1 MTRALCDRRHQAD
14 SCVIGLRKKVACCT
28 LDAPAP
34 PQPESC
40 DYDWCSA
47 FPDDCA
53 EEEDDAMGFVNR
65 RGVLGDE
72 NAALL
77 DRRGVI
83 RAITSVLK
91 IAKIKILNNI
101 FSPAYPSRGVYVH
114 NLWKKTGA
122 VSWWA
127 VSSLCDET
135 SVVKLT
141 ATTEALVPAGIDTEH
156 PLDVRLHSIVCRQT
170 G

>member
-1 MTRALCDRRHQAD
+1 VCAVG
-14 SCVIGLRKKVACCT
+14 SRKKVACCT

-47 FPDDCA
+47 FPDECA

-65 RGVLGDE
+65 RGVLGDGD
-72 NAALL
+72 AALL
-77 DRRGVI
+77 DRRSAS
-83 RAITSVLK
+83 RKLATVLK
-91 IAKIKILNNI
+91 IAQKKVLNDI
-101 FSPAYPSRGVYVH
+101 WSRGYPSRGPFVDG
-114 NLWKKTGA
+114 LLKKAGA

-127 VSSLCDET
+127 VNSLCDQT
-135 SVVKLT
+135 RVVKLT
-141 ATTEALVPAGIDTEH
+141 ATTKALVPAAIDTEH
-156 PLDVRLHSIVCRQT
+156 PLDVRLHSIVCRDT